1 MFIIPNKNEIKMLP
15 ENKARGSPYIDSI
28 SPASFF
34 SNNEIEISQRIL
46 TIPNYYRHFN
56 PILKNSY
63 INVSE
68 IDSEYFERCEELTVP
83 NESFYIIKKKNLL
96 PFDTFQNIF
105 YKTNIKNKK
114 NIKTARKY
122 VLTIINTYKHL
133 LNTIKIME
141 NSKLVNLDFH
151 PSTLIF
157 NNNLPV
163 LNDLSMFFHITTL
176 NEERKSKLFSNYN
189 PKNVFL
195 PPEAQVLC
203 YLNQNDAESLSISDI
218 EDITNNYIK
227 SLTSLNYLK
236 KDLIEGYGCCLHF
249 SLQTFVNKAKCDIF
263 NEVIM
268 KSNTWNNY
276 GLSILFIVLLRDI
289 SNKTPIF
296 SSNPFILEICQLLFK
311 NISPNIEE
319 RISIDKNISFFN
331 DILCNTDKTV
341 FLSLINGS

>member
-1 MFIIPNKNEIKMLP
+1 MFIIPNKNEIKMRP
-15 ENKARGSPYIDSI
+15 ENKADESPYIDSI

-46 TIPNYYRHFN
+46 TIPNYYTHFN

-68 IDSEYFERCEELTVP
+68 IDSEYFERCEELTES

-96 PFDTFQNIF
+96 PFYTFQNVF
-105 YKTNIKNKK
+105 YKTNLKNIKNIKNK
-114 NIKTARKY
+114 RKY
-122 VLTIINTYKHL
+122 ILTIINSYKHL

-141 NSKLVNLDFH
+141 NGKLVNLDFH
-151 PSTLIF
+151 PSTIIF
-157 NNNLPV
+157 KNNLPI

-176 NEERKSKLFSNYN
+176 NEERKNKLFSNYN

-195 PPEAQVLC
+195 SPEAQVLC
-203 YLNQNDAESLSISDI
+203 YLNQNNTESLSFSDI
-218 EDITNNYIK
+218 EDITNSYIK
-227 SLTSLNYLK
+227 RLTSLNYLK
-236 KDLIEGYGCCLHF
+236 KDLIDEYGRKLYF
-249 SLQTFVNKAKCDIF
+249 SLQTFVNKSKGDIF

-296 SSNPFILEICQLLFK
+296 SSNPFILDICQLLFK
-311 NISPNIEE
+311 NISPNIED
-319 RISIDKNISFFN
+319 RLLIDKNISFFN

-341 FLSLINGS
+341 FLSLINGV